1 MRFSVVYVPRG
12 TLLASQVLAGLPL
25 GAQGATPGAYGLY
38 VAIMAHKSLAAFA
51 LGSNFVTAGSS
62 FSKGAIRCYLFCF
75 AMMTPAG
82 IGACNARQGRAG
94 QGKARQGKLL
104 LPRHH
109 RTYSWRRLM
118 MQMNVASLSHGWD

>member
-12 TLLASQVLAGLPL
+12 TLLLASQVLAGLPL

-94 QGKARQGKLL
+94 QGRARQGK
-104 LPRHH
+104 
-109 RTYSWRRLM
+109 
-118 MQMNVASLSHGWD
+118 ASCCCQGITGPIAGDG

>member
-12 TLLASQVLAGLPL
+12 TLLLASQVLAGLPL

-62 FSKGAIRCYLFCF
+62 FSKGATRCYLFCF

-82 IGACNARQGRAG
+82 IGACNARQGRAS
-94 QGKARQGKLL
+94 QAAVAKASQAL
-104 LPRHH
+104 
-109 RTYSWRRLM
+109 
-118 MQMNVASLSHGWD
+118 